1 MIQLEDI
8 KGRFK
13 RDKALNAEFPIRV
26 LIIKE
31 ATGLLCMNSGD
42 YVLSPGRVFFIP
54 EEGIIR
60 LEGEIISAYW
70 LSFSSLLYSEFL
82 LQHRDSQSRNLFM
95 SLSFK
100 DLTNIQSQKAF
111 TLLQQLKREIIAK
124 RDVSYLAQYLSLIL
138 GFSAVLNAE
147 LMDLTVDELQ
157 QVLRF
162 RAILE
167 QYFKTERS
175 TDFYAAGMGMTS
187 RKLNA
192 FLKKAFT
199 KNLPELLYARLIR
212 EAEELLI
219 HTDYSMSMIAEIL
232 GFEQANS
239 FVSNFKKTKGI
250 SALEFRRINY

>member
-1 MIQLEDI
+1 MIQLENI
-8 KGRFK
+8 KGNFK
-13 RDKALNAEFPIRV
+13 RDKALNAEHPIRV
-26 LIIKE
+26 LIVKE
-31 ATGLLCMNSGD
+31 ASGLLCMNSGD

-60 LEGEIISAYW
+60 LEGEVISAYW

-82 LQHRDSQSRNLFM
+82 LQHRDVQSRNLFM
-95 SLSFK
+95 ALSFK
-100 DLTNIQSQKAF
+100 DLNSMQAQKAF
-111 TLLQQLKREIIAK
+111 SLLEQLKREIIAK
-124 RDVSYLAQYLSLIL
+124 RDISYLAQYLSLLL

-147 LMDLTVDELQ
+147 LMDLSVDELQ

-167 QYFKTERS
+167 QYFKIERS
-175 TDFYAAGMGMTS
+175 TEFYASGMGMSS
-187 RKLNA
+187 RKLNS
-192 FLKKAFT
+192 FLKKAFA
-199 KNLPELLYARLIR
+199 KNLPDLLFARLIR

-239 FVSNFKKTKGI
+239 FTSSFKRSKGVS
-250 SALEFRRINY
+250 AVEFRKIN

>member
-8 KGRFK
+8 KGRYK
-13 RDKALNAEFPIRV
+13 RDKALNANYPIRV

-42 YVLSPGRVFFIP
+42 YVLCPGRVFFIP

-60 LEGEIISAYW
+60 LEGELTSAYW
-70 LSFSSLLYSEFL
+70 LSFSTLLYSEFL

-95 SLSFK
+95 TLSFK
-100 DLTNIQSQKAF
+100 DLNDSQAQKAYS
-111 TLLQQLKREIIAK
+111 LLEQLKREILAD
-124 RDVSYLAQYLSLIL
+124 RDVSYLAQYLSLLL

-147 LMDLTVDELQ
+147 LMDLSIDELQ

-167 QYFKTERS
+167 QYFKTERN
-175 TDFYAAGMGMTS
+175 TEFYASGMGMSS
-187 RKLNA
+187 RKLNT

-199 KNLPELLYARLIR
+199 KNLPELLFARLIR

-219 HTDYSMSMIAEIL
+219 HTDYSISMIAEIL
-232 GFEQANS
+232 GFEQTNS
-239 FVSNFKKTKGI
+239 FVSNFKRSKGI
-250 SALEFRRINY
+250 SVLEFRRLN

>member
-13 RDKALNAEFPIRV
+13 KDKAISAEYPIRV

-42 YVLSPGRVFFIP
+42 HQLSPGRVFFIP

-60 LEGEIISAYW
+60 LEGEITSAYW

-82 LQHRDSQSRNLFM
+82 LQHTDSQSRNLFM
-95 SLSFK
+95 MLSFK
-100 DLTNIQSQKAF
+100 DLTAQQAQKAF
-111 TLLQQLKREIIAK
+111 TLSEQLKREIAAK
-124 RDVSYLAQYLSLIL
+124 RDISYLAQYLSLLL

-167 QYFKTERS
+167 QYFKTERA
-175 TDFYAAGMGMTS
+175 TEFYAAGMGMSS
-187 RKLNA
+187 RKLNS
-192 FLKKAFT
+192 FLKKAFS
-199 KNLPELLYARLIR
+199 KNLPELLYSRLMR

-219 HTDYSMSMIAEIL
+219 HTDYSVSMIAEIL

-239 FVSNFKKTKGI
+239 FVSNFKKTKGV
-250 SALEFRRINY
+250 SALEFRRMN

>member
-1 MIQLEDI
+1 MLHLENI
-8 KGRFK
+8 KGKFK
-13 RDKALNAEFPIRV
+13 KDKALSAEFPLRL
-26 LIIKE
+26 LIVKE
-31 ATGLLCMNSGD
+31 ASGLLCMNSGD

-60 LEGEIISAYW
+60 LDAEITSAYW
-70 LSFSSLLYSEFL
+70 LSFSNLLYSEFL
-82 LQHRDSQSRNLFM
+82 LQHRDSQSKNLFM

-100 DLTNIQSQKAF
+100 DLTNVQSQKAF
-111 TLLQQLKREIIAK
+111 TLLEQLKREILAK

-147 LMDLTVDELQ
+147 LMDLTIDELQ

-162 RAILE
+162 KAILE

-175 TDFYAAGMGMTS
+175 TEFYAAGMGMNS

-192 FLKKAFT
+192 FLKKAFK

-219 HTDYSMSMIAEIL
+219 HTDYSMAVIAEIL

-239 FVSNFKKTKGI
+239 FASNFKKTKGI
-250 SALEFRRINY
+250 SAIEFRRIN

>member
-8 KGRFK
+8 KGKFK
-13 RDKALNAEFPIRV
+13 RDKAINAEFPIRV

-42 YVLSPGRVFFIP
+42 YVLCPGRVFFIP

-60 LEGEIISAYW
+60 LEGEITAAYW

-82 LQHRDSQSRNLFM
+82 LQHTDAQSRNLFM
-95 SLSFK
+95 NLSFK
-100 DLTNIQSQKAF
+100 DLNEVQAQKAF
-111 TLLQQLKREIIAK
+111 TLLEQLKREILAK
-124 RDVSYLAQYLSLIL
+124 RDISYLAQYLSLLL

-147 LMDLTVDELQ
+147 LMDLSVDELQ

-167 QYFKTERS
+167 QYFKTERL
-175 TDFYAAGMGMTS
+175 TEFYAAGMGMSS

-199 KNLPELLYARLIR
+199 KNLPDLLFARIIR

-219 HTDYSMSMIAEIL
+219 HTDYSLSMIAEIL

-239 FVSNFKKTKGI
+239 FASSFKRSKGI
-250 SALEFRRINY
+250 SALEFRRLN